1 MPVQFLTDEERE
13 RLSQFPEQIEEE
25 DIIAFFTLST
35 PDMKEIHKQRGEQN
49 KLGYA
54 IQLCA
59 LRFMGF
65 SPDSATDS
73 PPDVIKYVAKQLHLN
88 PESLSGY
95 GRRAPTRTAH
105 FQRVRQYLGFRKA
118 DADYLQFLSE
128 WIVDRAL
135 EHENPLL
142 LLNLSCDKLIKDKI
156 VRPGITRL
164 ERLVATAINKANK
177 KTFNQVKPLL
187 TKDRRS
193 FLDLLLIPDSSTR
206 KTQLAWLR
214 KRAISNSAR
223 EILAAIKKLH
233 FLKDQ
238 GVARWDLSF
247 LNPNRQKTLAQ
258 IGRRATNQYLQ
269 RQSNE
274 RRYPILIAF
283 LRQTL
288 IDVTDEIIEMFIQ
301 ALWDFYQ
308 DGKKDL
314 QSYQQSVADARNE
327 KVILFQRLGSVI
339 LDSDIKDVD
348 VRSATFCQISKVQLE
363 RAMKEADK
371 IMKPHG
377 DSVIE
382 FFGNR
387 YSHIRQFSSA
397 FLEAFEF
404 KSLSSINSILKAI
417 ALLKRLDEGQ
427 GRKPIPRNAPTRFIT
442 KPWRPYVFGSS
453 DGSISRRYYELCAL
467 WELRNAI
474 LSSNIWIEG
483 SRKYAHIDS
492 YFIPRDIWRKMK
504 SEACAMTG
512 APEDCRKR
520 LKERKQ
526 ELEKLICSVNR
537 LLDTNENQ
545 AGIRLQKKRVIV
557 SPLNAEDIPE
567 SAAALKNM
575 INRMLPKVDLADI
588 LIEVDGWIHFS
599 DCFEHQTNVQPRTKT
614 LLLHIYASIMAQACN
629 FGLHQMED
637 ITGVSYRK
645 LAWCTTWYIRDETL
659 KAANTR
665 VVNYQHRLPLSKRWG
680 GGTLSSSDGQRLPVS
695 VKTRTA
701 RPLPKYFGYG
711 SGLTYYT
718 WTSDQLSQYGI
729 KVLPA
734 TTRDAPFVLD
744 EIYGNETELEIGEHT
759 VDTAGQTEK
768 IFGIFDISGLLFS
781 PRIKDIGVQSL
792 YRFRSISTREYKNLK
807 NRFKGI
813 INEKRIV
820 EMWDDLLRMEASF
833 RFGWV
838 TASLV
843 LQKLEALPK
852 NNELARALLEYGR
865 IPKTI
870 HILRWYESETRRRR
884 INKQLNKGEAVHSL
898 RDYIHH
904 ANKGKIRRKYY
915 DEQQNQAACLNL
927 VTNIVITWYTVYIA
941 YTIEQ
946 LKAEGYPVNDE
957 DVSYQWPTKFAGINV
972 HGKINFNI
980 DEELKRKRLR
990 PLRKPEGD

>member
-1 MPVQFLTDEERE
+1 M
-13 RLSQFPEQIEEE
+13 
-25 DIIAFFTLST
+25 
-35 PDMKEIHKQRGEQN
+35 
-49 KLGYA
+49 
-54 IQLCA
+54 
-59 LRFMGF
+59 
-65 SPDSATDS
+65 
-73 PPDVIKYVAKQLHLN
+73 
-88 PESLSGY
+88 
-95 GRRAPTRTAH
+95 
-105 FQRVRQYLGFRKA
+105 
-118 DADYLQFLSE
+118 FLSK
-128 WIVDRAL
+128 W
-135 EHENPLL
+135 
-142 LLNLSCDKLIKDKI
+142 
-156 VRPGITRL
+156 
-164 ERLVATAINKANK
+164 
-177 KTFNQVKPLL
+177 
-187 TKDRRS
+187 
-193 FLDLLLIPDSSTR
+193 
-206 KTQLAWLR
+206 
-214 KRAISNSAR
+214 
-223 EILAAIKKLH
+223 
-233 FLKDQ
+233 
-238 GVARWDLSF
+238 
-247 LNPNRQKTLAQ
+247 
-258 IGRRATNQYLQ
+258 
-269 RQSNE
+269 
-274 RRYPILIAF
+274 
-283 LRQTL
+283 
-288 IDVTDEIIEMFIQ
+288 M
-301 ALWDFYQ
+301 
-308 DGKKDL
+308 
-314 QSYQQSVADARNE
+314 
-327 KVILFQRLGSVI
+327 
-339 LDSDIKDVD
+339 
-348 VRSATFCQISKVQLE
+348 
-363 RAMKEADK
+363 
-371 IMKPHG
+371 
-377 DSVIE
+377 
-382 FFGNR
+382 
-387 YSHIRQFSSA
+387 
-397 FLEAFEF
+397 
-404 KSLSSINSILKAI
+404 
-417 ALLKRLDEGQ
+417 
-427 GRKPIPRNAPTRFIT
+427 
-442 KPWRPYVFGSS
+442 
-453 DGSISRRYYELCAL
+453 
-467 WELRNAI
+467 
-474 LSSNIWIEG
+474 
-483 SRKYAHIDS
+483 
-492 YFIPRDIWRKMK
+492 
-504 SEACAMTG
+504 
-512 APEDCRKR
+512 
-520 LKERKQ
+520 
-526 ELEKLICSVNR
+526 
-537 LLDTNENQ
+537 
-545 AGIRLQKKRVIV
+545 
-557 SPLNAEDIPE
+557 
-567 SAAALKNM
+567 
-575 INRMLPKVDLADI
+575 
-588 LIEVDGWIHFS
+588 DGWIHFS

-711 SGLTYYT
+711 SGFTYYT

-792 YRFRSISTREYKNLK
+792 YRFRSISIREYKNLK

-852 NNELARALLEYGR
+852 NNELARALMEYGH

-898 RDYIHH
+898 REYIHH

-941 YTIEQ
+941 YAIEQ

-980 DEELKRKRLR
+980 DEELKRKGLR